1 MTNQIKPQDEDV
13 DLGSLF
19 KIIGK
24 GIKNLFNSIGQFFS
38 YVFHSFITLLLF
50 LRNNAIK
57 LGIAVVVGAAVGFYV
72 DYNKERVYTS
82 TMLVEPNF
90 KSTRQLYQNIDFYN
104 ELVKQGDSLLLAK
117 SLSIDV
123 SEAKDLKG
131 FYISPIKNENEQYE
145 FFNEF
150 VENLDST
157 TVKNLD
163 IKDFKKGFTIY
174 DYRNHQILVK
184 SLNSTIFK
192 KIEAPIISSI
202 ENNAYFKTQ
211 KKIHDQNL
219 EQNETV
225 LLKSLVEVDTLR
237 RIYNEVMIT
246 EAKKSEM
253 GTSITLAQGAKK
265 TNEIELFTE
274 SLKLNKELIDNNTE
288 KAETSDIINIVS
300 SFSEVGIKERDLFKK
315 YTVLFSIGL
324 GGLMMLIL
332 LLIQLNT
339 FLINYDKR
347 DK

>member
-1 MTNQIKPQDEDV
+1 MNSQKTPQDEDI
-13 DLGSLF
+13 DLGSVF

-24 GIKNLFNSIGQFFS
+24 GIRNIIDSIGQFFKFL
-38 YVFHSFITLLLF
+38 FHCFIVLLLF
-50 LRNNAIK
+50 LRNNAVK
-57 LGIAVVVGAAVGFYV
+57 LGISMVVGAAVGFYF
-72 DYNKERVYTS
+72 DFNKEKIYTS

-90 KSTRQLYQNIDFYN
+90 KSTRQLYQNINFYN
-104 ELVKQGDSLLLAK
+104 ELVRQEDSVLLAK

-123 SEAKDLKG
+123 SQAKDLKG
-131 FYISPIKNENEQYE
+131 FYITPIENENEKYE

-150 VENLDST
+150 VENLDTT

-163 IKDFKKGFTIY
+163 IRDFKKGFTMY
-174 DYRNHQILVK
+174 DYRYHQILVK

-192 KIEAPIISSI
+192 KIEAPIINSI
-202 ENNAYFKTQ
+202 ENNTYFKTQ

-219 EQNETV
+219 QQNETV

-246 EAKKSEM
+246 EAKKSDA

-274 SLKLNKELIDNNTE
+274 SLKLNKELIDNNTK

-315 YTVLFSIGL
+315 FTVQYGLL
-324 GGLMMLIL
+324 GGLLMLFFIL
-332 LLIQLNT
+332 LGQLNKY
-339 FLINYDKR
+339 LVNYKIDK
-347 DK
+347 